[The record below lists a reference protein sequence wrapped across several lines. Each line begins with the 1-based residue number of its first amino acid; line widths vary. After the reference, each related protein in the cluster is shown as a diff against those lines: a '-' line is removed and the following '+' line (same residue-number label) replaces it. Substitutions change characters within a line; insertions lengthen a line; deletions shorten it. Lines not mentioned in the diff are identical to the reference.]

1 MNAAEPLAMLP
12 PGTVV
17 HVDRDDLLARWG
29 QVTGPADPRY
39 LEPSALVH
47 IVRLCHGTQAMI
59 ARHMLTDLHV
69 VPDRRGLR
77 ARFSPVSGRA

>member
-1 MNAAEPLAMLP
+1 MNAAELLAMLP

-17 HVDRDDLLARWG
+17 HVDCDGAVARWG

-39 LEPSALVH
+39 FEPSALVH
-47 IVRLCHGTQAMI
+47 VVRLCDGTQAAI
-59 ARHMLTDLHV
+59 ARHMLTDLRV

-77 ARFSPVSGRA
+77 ARFSPVAGRA